1 MIEVQSNV
9 SGRSCRM
16 SPRDFGKVLHLARF
30 HGWEPERAAE
40 NWPSS
45 DWNTEIVLPHI
56 GSYMMGT
63 VSKTDAAR
71 LAGALAAMLASE
83 STGLDQTVLFG
94 ALALQRLAKD
104 GEFDVRLTEG

>member
-1 MIEVQSNV
+1 
-9 SGRSCRM
+9 
-16 SPRDFGKVLHLARF
+16 
-30 HGWEPERAAE
+30 
-40 NWPSS
+40 
-45 DWNTEIVLPHI
+45 
-56 GSYMMGT
+56 MMGT